1 MENNADSRFTLNQ
14 LSQLSNVVP
23 RTIRFYIQMGLMR
36 RPNGNCRGAW
46 YDSEH
51 LETLL
56 RIRRLS
62 EKGMSLEAIRQALIP
77 EDSELA
83 AASERDVPVITTRTH
98 MQVASGVEIVLDPLR
113 APLSPEAMRRFVTAV
128 AEAYR
133 CAEKF
138 DSEHDSL
145 KEKEQ

>member
-1 MENNADSRFTLNQ
+1 MEKSADSRFTLNQ
-14 LSQLSNVVP
+14 LAQLSNVVP
-23 RTIRFYIQMGLMR
+23 RTIRFYIQMGLVR

-62 EKGMSLEAIRQALIP
+62 EKGLSLEAIRQALIP
-77 EDSELA
+77 DSENSRN
-83 AASERDVPVITTRTH
+83 ASERDVPVVTTRTH
-98 MQVASGVEIVLDPLR
+98 MRVASGVEIVLDPLR
-113 APLSPEAMRRFVTAV
+113 APLSPEAMRRFVATV
-128 AEAYR
+128 MDAYR

-138 DSEHDSL
+138 DSENDSS

>member
-1 MENNADSRFTLNQ
+1 MEKSTDSRFTLNQ
-14 LSQLSNVVP
+14 LAQLSNVVP
-23 RTIRFYIQMGLMR
+23 RTIRFYIQMGLVR

-62 EKGMSLEAIRQALIP
+62 EKGLSLEAIRQALIP
-77 EDSELA
+77 DSENSKN
-83 AASERDVPVITTRTH
+83 ASERDVPVVTTRTH
-98 MQVASGVEIVLDPLR
+98 MRVASGVEIVLDPLR
-113 APLSPEAMRRFVTAV
+113 APLSPEAMRRFVATV
-128 AEAYR
+128 MDAYR
-133 CAEKF
+133 CAEQF
-138 DSEHDSL
+138 DSENDSS

>member
-14 LSQLSNVVP
+14 LAQLSNVVP

-77 EDSELA
+77 ESAEPTET
-83 AASERDVPVITTRTH
+83 SEREVPVITTRTH
-98 MQVASGVEIVLDPLR
+98 MRVVSGVEIVLDPLR
-113 APLSPEAMRRFVTAV
+113 APLSPEAMRRFVAAV
-128 AEAYR
+128 MDAYR

-138 DSEHDSL
+138 DSENDSL
-145 KEKEQ
+145 KEKE